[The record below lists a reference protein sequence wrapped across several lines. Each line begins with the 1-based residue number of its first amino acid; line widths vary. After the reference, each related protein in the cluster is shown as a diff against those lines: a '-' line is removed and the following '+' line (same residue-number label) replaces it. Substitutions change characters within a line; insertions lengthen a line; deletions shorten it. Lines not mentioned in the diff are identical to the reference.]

1 MDEDVR
7 ITSAFAME
15 DYWCKGKIQVS
26 YLTATLDF
34 ETWIPHNYPLT
45 LPNTDNISIVFKN
58 ADLIGF
64 DHINIDGS
72 VCFHPE
78 KDSEFERKFLAEIK
92 GLKDWI
98 KKFYIL
104 NSESERYDYLIHPV
118 NPNHRVQLFFSDVDR
133 AFQKHEYGGFFYSPF
148 DKSIAH
154 TRFKQN
160 QRLDSYFRIGFG
172 ENQEDQWSKS
182 FHAILSEKYLRK
194 GIWYFIEDEPLIPS
208 ERKRKPVK
216 SWKDIQRY
224 FSQEFIQ
231 YLYDGLKRNF
241 NKNFFTDDL
250 LFLTIGYRIPSDE
263 GYEVHWDLV
272 LISKDSIPIETERVP
287 KDEQVRGKKYRGAA
301 KEIEINWGLTTNLSY
316 NRFFGRGHFCDNLI
330 NSSVFLIGC
339 GALGSAVAETLVRGG
354 LKKLFIEDFDNVA
367 SGNICRAKFNLSD
380 VGKQKVTVL
389 AEKLNQI
396 SPHVEIVPVDV
407 KLNLFKNSTIESDLE
422 KSVDL
427 IIDCSTD
434 PEVTFI
440 LDSLEK
446 RPKVFSLALTN
457 KAKSLIS
464 ITGQDLTVNAHN
476 LFSHFENEPPSYY
489 EGAGCGYATFEASFN
504 DIGALVHPVL
514 KRINRQLQE
523 NTYSQTLVAKDLS
536 GTKGIELITYT
547 QLFQPDLKS
556 YLYIA
561 DSVLTEIEKAVK
573 DHYPKEFGG
582 VFIGNSTSSK
592 SLLIE
597 DILIPDAYEN
607 GRTVFVRHPGS
618 LNDRLK
624 LIYQESDGRIDYV
637 GEWHSHPD
645 AVAVPSST
653 DKKAMDTISKNKD
666 INTTNPIMAIMEVR
680 KDQTSIGFY
689 IYKEGKLF
697 KYE

>member
-15 DYWCKGKIQVS
+15 DYWCKGTIQVS

-34 ETWIPHNYPLT
+34 ETWVPHNYPLT

-58 ADLIGF
+58 ADLIGH

-78 KDSEFERKFLAEIK
+78 KDSEFERKFLSEIK

-104 NSESERYDYLIHPV
+104 ISESERYDYLIHPV
-118 NPNHRVQLFFSDVDR
+118 NPNYRVQLFFSDVGR
-133 AFQKHEYGGFFYSPF
+133 AFRKHEYGGFLYSPF
-148 DKSIAH
+148 DKSIVH
-154 TRFKQN
+154 TRFEQN
-160 QRLDSYFRIGFG
+160 LRLDSYFRIGFG
-172 ENQEDQWSKS
+172 KNQEDQWSKS
-182 FHAILSEKYLRK
+182 FHTILSKEDVRK

-208 ERKRKPVK
+208 ERKRKPVE

-241 NKNFFTDDL
+241 NKSFFTNDL

-263 GYEVHWDLV
+263 GYEVHWDLI
-272 LISKDSIPIETERVP
+272 LISRDSIPIETERVP
-287 KDEQVRGKKYRGAA
+287 KDEQVGGKKYRGVA
-301 KEIEINWGLTTNLSY
+301 KEIKINWGLTTNLSY
-316 NRFFGRGHFCDNLI
+316 DRFFGRGRFCDNLI
-330 NSSVFLIGC
+330 NSRVLLIGC
-339 GALGSAVAETLVRGG
+339 GALGSAIAETLVRGG
-354 LKKLFIEDFDNVA
+354 LKELYIEDFDNVA
-367 SGNICRAKFNLSD
+367 SGNICRATFNLND

-389 AEKLNQI
+389 TEKLNQI
-396 SPHVEIVPVDV
+396 SPHVEIVPVDM
-407 KLNLFKNSTIESDLE
+407 KLNLFKNSSFESELE

-446 RPKVFSLALTN
+446 RPTVFSLALTN

-514 KRINRQLQE
+514 KRINKQLLE
-523 NTYSQTLVAKDLS
+523 SKYSQILVAKDLS
-536 GTKGIELITYT
+536 DTKGVELITYT
-547 QLFQPDLKS
+547 RLFQPDLKS

-561 DSVLTEIEKAVK
+561 DSVFSKIEKAVTV
-573 DHYPKEFGG
+573 HYPKEFGG
-582 VFIGNSTSSK
+582 VFIGNSTSCD

-607 GRTVFVRHPGS
+607 GKTIFVRHPGS
-618 LNDRLK
+618 LNERLK

-645 AVAVPSST
+645 AAAIPSST
-653 DKKAMDTISKNKD
+653 DKEAIRNISKNED
-666 INTTNPIMAIMEVR
+666 INTATPIMAIVEVR
-680 KDQTSIGFY
+680 KNKTKMEFY
-689 IYKEGKLF
+689 IYKDNKLY